1 MQRTSNTT
9 SMTITS
15 TMRTTVSHLTKQL
28 TLSPGTVQ
36 RQPIQ
41 TLSTQIHD
49 VKPDAPPSRNSTT
62 GMETVYS
69 TGKTSTMTTTES
81 SIFSTSIGIAT
92 LTMTET
98 STPSTVLCIVMTDPT
113 QSILIS
119 MATVWKTTSI
129 GMTITMVSLTFTTQ
143 TMATV
148 EQSIQT

>member
-15 TMRTTVSHLTKQL
+15 TTRTTASRSTKQL
-28 TLSPGTVQ
+28 TLSHGTVQ
-36 RQPIQ
+36 PQPIQ

-49 VKPDAPPSRNSTT
+49 VKRDAPPSRNSTT

-119 MATVWKTTSI
+119 MATVWKTTLI

>member
-15 TMRTTVSHLTKQL
+15 TMRTTASHLTRQL
-28 TLSPGTVQ
+28 MLSHGTVQ

-41 TLSTQIHD
+41 TLSTRTHD
-49 VKPDAPPSRNSTT
+49 VKHDVPPSRNSTT
-62 GMETVYS
+62 GMETVSS

-98 STPSTVLCIVMTDPT
+98 STPSTVLCIVMTDLT

-119 MATVWKTTSI
+119 MATVWKTTLT
-129 GMTITMVSLTFTTQ
+129 GMTITMVSLTFMTQ
-143 TMATV
+143 TTEIV
-148 EQSIQT
+148 EQSTQT